1 MTNNSIAIIIA
12 IAEAILLYKLIN
24 DESAIYKLR
33 YKIFTV
39 GIILA
44 MIAFVVFAA

>member
-1 MTNNSIAIIIA
+1 MKNIIAMIIA
-12 IAEAILLYKLIN
+12 ILEALLLYKLIN
-24 DESAIYKLR
+24 DESAIYKLG

-44 MIAFVVFAA
+44 MIVFTAFAV